1 MKSAV
6 FLYITLSLCA
16 PMVPYLFVAGNF
28 SFVDGLLF
36 VFFILV
42 LRQKNVVPV
51 PAVLLALLSLL
62 SIVLLLLNQYR
73 SDINVSELF
82 FVFRWLYYAMMVF
95 FIVNLVVKEPGYGE
109 VVLRGVA
116 FSVLV
121 SALVVWYFWWLSPRY
136 SGVTPMLHLI
146 HEGAPVMV
154 NRNYFGFFLSIG
166 VPLWFVLAMNYRGNG
181 LLRFG
186 LFAVALFLMV
196 SSVLTFSKGTWLAS
210 FLPVMFLLYVRF
222 TAHTSL
228 YLKLRLLLMY
238 GVVFSALLFAV
249 LEYSVSDDGSLSGG
263 LAGRVANSSET
274 NSQRVQFVIDSFEIM
289 MMNPVIGVGPG
300 NYRAEAI
307 SSGLVPTGDP
317 HNALLWIGAE
327 LGLAGFAL
335 VLFAVIHLGIVIYKS
350 YNSHTLASRR
360 VSELLFV
367 AYLSLVLNIAVH
379 GLPFSMKHFW
389 VVYAVAY
396 ALYLVRYRPVA
407 VALAVK

>member
-28 SFVDGLLF
+28 SFIDALLF
-36 VFFILV
+36 IFFILV

-51 PAVLLALLSLL
+51 PSVLLVLLSLL

-73 SDINVSELF
+73 YDINVGELF
-82 FVFRWLYYAMMVF
+82 FVFRWVYYALMVF
-95 FIVNLVVKEPGYGE
+95 FIVNLIVKEPGYGE
-109 VVLRGVA
+109 VVLKGVA
-116 FSVLV
+116 FSVLI
-121 SALVVWYFWWLSPRY
+121 SALVVWYLWSLSPRY
-136 SGVTPMLHLI
+136 SGVAPMLHLI

-166 VPLWFVLAMNYRGNG
+166 VPLWLVLAMNYRGNG
-181 LLRFG
+181 LVRFG
-186 LFAVALFLMV
+186 LFSAALFLMV

-210 FLPVMFLLYVRF
+210 FLPIMFLLYMRLS
-222 TAHTSL
+222 AHTSF
-228 YLKLRLLLMY
+228 YLRARLLMIS
-238 GVVFSALLFAV
+238 VVIFFAALFV
-249 LEYSVSDDGSLSGG
+249 VSMYSVSDEGSLSEE
-263 LAGRVANSSET
+263 LTGRVANSSET
-274 NSQRVQFVIDSFEIM
+274 NSQRVQFVIDSFEII

-307 SSGLVPTGDP
+307 SRGFVPTGDP

-335 VLFAVIHLGIVIYKS
+335 VLFAVVHLGLVIYRS
-350 YNSHTLASRR
+350 YNSRTLASRR

-367 AYLSLVLNIAVH
+367 AYLSLVLNIAIH